1 MDYKKLAE
9 QILKLV
15 GGKENVSGLVHCATR
30 LRFNLKDESKAQTDA
45 LKKTKGVVGVAR
57 SGGQYQVIIGS
68 DVANVFAL
76 LNEMCDLKDSRQA
89 GETGEKKTKV
99 AAAIDTLSGIFT
111 PILPALTAAGMLKAV
126 LSLLV
131 AFKLVA
137 SSDQSYQILN
147 FMGDATFYFLP
158 ILLANS
164 AAKKFKCNPYLAMML
179 GGILLH
185 PNFVNMVAASKESGE
200 AIRLFM
206 IPIYNAS
213 YSSSVIPIIL
223 AVWFMSVV
231 EPIADRISP
240 KAIKFFSKP
249 LITILVSGVVTLSVL
264 GPIGYVISNYLAAFL
279 RAMENYGWL
288 VSMVLGA
295 VFPLLVMTGTH
306 YAIVPVGINNR
317 MTMGYDSMVYPNNL
331 ASNVAQGGATL
342 AVAFK
347 SKVAETKQLA
357 MSAGITAVCGITEPA
372 LYGINVPYRTPLY
385 SAMAGGAAGG
395 LFVGLMHVK
404 NYSGGAPGLLTLP
417 SYIGGDGLNDLLFAT
432 IGAAIAFVITFA
444 ISFILYKDPAEAL
457 EEEENKKNNQDNTAN
472 AYHADHAKVS
482 AENAETTANTAN
494 AASTD
499 SVVCSPVSGEVIP
512 LSEVK
517 DDVFSQGILG
527 NGVAVIPDENVV
539 VSPVNGTIVSI
550 FDTLHAVGLLADSGE
565 EVLIHIGLDTVK
577 LNGQYFKALAKT
589 GDHVSVGT
597 PLIQVEFDKVKEAGY
612 DIVTPVIIS
621 NTPVYRSVT
630 GETGKH
636 VKAGE
641 PVIQIQKN

>member
-9 QILKLV
+9 QILELV

-45 LKKTKGVVGVAR
+45 LKKTKGVVGVAK

-68 DVANVFAL
+68 DVANVFAP
-76 LNEMCDLKDSRQA
+76 LNELCDLKDSRQA
-89 GETGEKKTKV
+89 GETGEKKTKL
-99 AAAIDTLSGIFT
+99 ATAIDTLSGIFT

-131 AFKLVA
+131 AFKLVS

-264 GPIGYVISNYLAAFL
+264 GPIGYIISNYLAAFL

-288 VSMVLGA
+288 VSMILGA

-404 NYSGGAPGLLTLP
+404 NYSGGSPGLLTLP
-417 SYIGGDGLNDLLFAT
+417 SYIGGDGLNDLLFAS
-432 IGAAIAFVITFA
+432 IGAAIAFVIAFA
-444 ISFILYKDPAEAL
+444 ISFILYKDPVEAL
-457 EEEENKKNNQDNTAN
+457 EEEQNKKNSENT
-472 AYHADHAKVS
+472 S
-482 AENAETTANTAN
+482 TENTENTTPAANTSSN
-494 AASTD
+494 AAQAESA
-499 SVVCSPVSGEVIP
+499 VVCSPVSGEVIP

-550 FDTLHAVGLLADSGE
+550 FDTLHAVGLLSDSGE

-597 PLIQVEFDKVKEAGY
+597 PLIEVEFDKVKEAGY

-636 VKAGE
+636 VKSGE

>member
-9 QILKLV
+9 EILKLV

-45 LKKTKGVVGVAR
+45 LKKTKGVVGVAK

-68 DVANVFAL
+68 DVANVFAP
-76 LNEMCDLKDSRQA
+76 LNELCDLKDSRAA
-89 GETGEKKTKV
+89 GEKGKKKSKA

-131 AFKLVA
+131 AFKVVS

-223 AVWFMSVV
+223 AVWFMSLV

-249 LITILVSGVVTLSVL
+249 LLTILVSGIVTLSVL
-264 GPIGYVISNYLAAFL
+264 GPVGYIISNYLAAFL

-347 SKVAETKQLA
+347 SKVSETKQLA

-404 NYSGGAPGLLTLP
+404 NYSGGSPGLLTLP
-417 SYIGGDGLNDLLFAT
+417 SYIGGDGLSDFLFAC
-432 IGAAIAFVITFA
+432 IGAAIAFVIAFV
-444 ISFILYKDPAEAL
+444 ISFILYKDPEEAL
-457 EEEENKKNNQDNTAN
+457 EAENKKQDNDFAESTVKTNNSETENVSVQQN
-472 AYHADHAKVS
+472 AVQG
-482 AENAETTANTAN
+482 
-494 AASTD
+494 
-499 SVVCSPVSGEVIP
+499 VVYSPVSGETIP

-527 NGVAVIPDENVV
+527 NGVAVIPDEDVI
-539 VSPVNGTIVSI
+539 VSPVEGTIVSI

-577 LNGQYFKALAKT
+577 LGGQYFKALAKT

-612 DIVTPVIIS
+612 DIVTPVLIS
-621 NTPVYRSVT
+621 NTPVYQSVT

-641 PVIQIQKN
+641 PVIRIQKN

>member
-1 MDYKKLAE
+1 MDYKRLAE
-9 QILKLV
+9 QILELV

-45 LKKTKGVVGVAR
+45 LKKTKGVVGVAK

-68 DVANVFAL
+68 DVANVFAP
-76 LNEMCDLKDSRQA
+76 LNELCDLKESRV
-89 GETGEKKTKV
+89 GEEQKEKKSKV
-99 AAAIDTLSGIFT
+99 ATAIDTLSGIFT

-158 ILLANS
+158 ILLASS

-185 PNFVNMVAASKESGE
+185 PNFVNMVSASKESGE

-264 GPIGYVISNYLAAFL
+264 GPIGYVISNYIAIFL
-279 RAMENYGWL
+279 RAMESYGWL
-288 VSMVLGA
+288 VSMILGA

-347 SKVAETKQLA
+347 SKVSEIKQLA

-385 SAMAGGAAGG
+385 SAMAGGAVGG

-404 NYSGGAPGLLTLP
+404 NYSGGSPGLLTLP
-417 SYIGGDGLNDLLFAT
+417 SYIGGDSLRDLLFAS
-432 IGAAIAFVITFA
+432 IGAGIAFVVAFVIC
-444 ISFILYKDPAEAL
+444 FILYKDPKEAL
-457 EEEENKKNNQDNTAN
+457 EGDGKEKDS
-472 AYHADHAKVS
+472 VS
-482 AENAETTANTAN
+482 AENKSTVETEKTETFVSKEDCAQP
-494 AASTD
+494 ASD
-499 SVVCSPVSGEVIP
+499 CDMVCSPVSGNVIP

-517 DDVFSQGILG
+517 DEVFSQGILG
-527 NGVAVIPDENVV
+527 NGVAVIPDEDVI

-577 LNGQYFKALAKT
+577 LGGKYFKALAKT
-589 GDHVSVGT
+589 GDRVSVGT

-612 DIVTPVIIS
+612 DTVTPVLVS
-621 NTPVYRSVT
+621 NTAVYRSVT

-641 PVIQIQKN
+641 PVIQVQK

>member
-1 MDYKKLAE
+1 MDYKKLAG
-9 QILKLV
+9 QILELV

-45 LKKTKGVVGVAR
+45 LKKTKGVVGVAK

-68 DVANVFAL
+68 DVANVFAPL
-76 LNEMCDLKDSRQA
+76 TELCDLKDSR
-89 GETGEKKTKV
+89 TGKEQTEKKSKV
-99 AAAIDTLSGIFT
+99 AVAIDTLSGIFT

-158 ILLANS
+158 ILLASS

-185 PNFVNMVAASKESGE
+185 PNFVNMVSASKESGE

-223 AVWFMSVV
+223 AVWFMSLV
-231 EPIADRISP
+231 EPVADRISP

-249 LITILVSGVVTLSVL
+249 LITILVSGIVTLSVL
-264 GPIGYVISNYLAAFL
+264 GPIGYIISNYLAAFL

-347 SKVAETKQLA
+347 SKVSETKQLA

-372 LYGINVPYRTPLY
+372 LYGINVPHRTPLY
-385 SAMAGGAAGG
+385 SAMAGGALGG

-404 NYSGGAPGLLTLP
+404 NYSGGSPGLLTLP
-417 SYIGGDGLNDLLFAT
+417 SYIGGDSLRDLLFAS
-432 IGAAIAFVITFA
+432 IGAGIAFVVSFVTC
-444 ISFILYKDPAEAL
+444 FILYKDPKEDQTPVL
-457 EEEENKKNNQDNTAN
+457 KEEGTQ
-472 AYHADHAKVS
+472 
-482 AENAETTANTAN
+482 
-494 AASTD
+494 AASVSD
-499 SVVCSPVSGEVIP
+499 KKEEVAQLDASCGVVCSPVSGNVIM

-527 NGVAVIPDENVV
+527 NGVAVIPDENVI
-539 VSPVNGTIVSI
+539 VSPVKGTIVSI

-577 LNGQYFKALAKT
+577 LGGQYFKALAKT
-589 GDHVSVGT
+589 GDRVSVGT

-612 DIVTPVIIS
+612 DIVTPVIVS
-621 NTPVYRSVT
+621 NTAVYSSVT

-641 PVIQIQKN
+641 PVIQIQK